1 MIEIKDLNYIASN
14 RKILENINL
23 TLANNEFAALIGPNG
38 AGKSTLIKIILGILN
53 QSSGTITIDGMDNK
67 KWLKHNIIAYL
78 PQYEKFDRDFP
89 ATSMDITLM
98 GLVGEKGI
106 IGRINKSDYKRA
118 YKALEQVNMYE
129 KRDQLIGSLS
139 GGEMQRVYI
148 ARALTA
154 KSDYLFLDEPEAGVD
169 KGQIE
174 DFYNLLLKLN
184 KSGKTI
190 LLISHDIGMM
200 TEYSRYII
208 CLNKTLH
215 CHTQSELVNADI
227 LKKTY
232 GDVMKLIEKRY

>member
-1 MIEIKDLNYIASN
+1 MIEIKNLNYIASN

-23 TLANNEFAALIGPNG
+23 TLTDNEFAALIGPNG

-53 QSSGTITIDGMDNK
+53 QSSGSVTIDGVDNK
-67 KWLKHNIIAYL
+67 KWLKSKIIAYL
-78 PQYEKFDRDFP
+78 PQYEKFDRGFP
-89 ATSMDITLM
+89 ASSMDIVLM
-98 GLVGEKGI
+98 GLAGEKGI
-106 IGRINKSDYKRA
+106 MGRMNKSDYKRA

-129 KRDQLIGSLS
+129 KRNQLIGSLS
-139 GGEMQRVYI
+139 GGEIQRIFI

-154 KSDYLFLDEPEAGVD
+154 ESDYLFLDEPEAGVD
-169 KGQIE
+169 KRQIE
-174 DFYNLLLKLN
+174 EFYNLLLELN

-232 GDVMKLIEKRY
+232 GDVMKLIDKRY